1 MAAIPSK
8 TWSKRGRRWRRLLER
23 LVPDR
28 RRDALAGAATV
39 DEDLLLPLDRG
50 LERWDEPDLLRGRGG
65 GDARVAMLGR
75 LQDQWPDGGGHT
87 PGSVWICEMRPT
99 RVRASNREDSSG
111 RQVHLRGS
119 EVFTALGASVVR
131 ALPTER
137 KWSKPAANSHAA
149 PSTKTPE

>member
-65 GDARVAMLGR
+65 EDARVAMLGR
-75 LQDQWPDGGGHT
+75 LQDQWPDGR
-87 PGSVWICEMRPT
+87 VT
-99 RVRASNREDSSG
+99 RRAQWD
-111 RQVHLRGS
+111 LRGAAA
-119 EVFTALGASVVR
+119 TATAQD
-131 ALPTER
+131 
-137 KWSKPAANSHAA
+137 
-149 PSTKTPE
+149 